1 MRVKDADMP
10 KKITLSD
17 IASSL
22 GVSKTLVSLVINN
35 KADQHGISKETQK
48 KVREKVKEMNFQP
61 NVLARGFRTGK
72 TNTIGLIVSDIS
84 NIFYARIARKIEDY
98 AWKYG
103 YSVVICS
110 TDEDIEKEKD
120 QIRMLRSR
128 KVDGMII
135 SSSMEDASYFNQLQ
149 DAGVPHVLIDRTFS
163 GMSSA
168 NVSVDNY
175 GGARQ
180 AALHLL
186 SQGYTRVATLAIT
199 PEHISTINDRLL
211 GFKSAF
217 NEAGISIPDCWNI
230 RAPFDNIEDTVREN
244 LQRLYLDNN
253 LPEAI
258 FSMNNSL
265 TTQCLSCLRKL
276 SIDVPGQV
284 ALIGFDSVVHYTVTS
299 PSISALQQ
307 PIDQISERAFDLLLR
322 QINESKIAKNE
333 WSAQLPVDL
342 IVRESSVRPNGF
354 QE

>member
-1 MRVKDADMP
+1 MP

-17 IASSL
+17 IAASL

-48 KVREKVKEMNFQP
+48 RVREKVKELNFQP

-72 TNTIGLIVSDIS
+72 TNTIGLIISDIS
-84 NIFYARIARKIEDY
+84 NLFYARIARKIEDY
-98 AWKYG
+98 AWKSG

-120 QIRMLRSR
+120 QIRMLRGR

-135 SSSMEDASYFNQLQ
+135 SSSMEDASYFNHLQ
-149 DAGVPHVLIDRTFS
+149 EAGVPHVLIDRIFS
-163 GMSSA
+163 DMSSA

-175 GGARQ
+175 GGARM
-180 AALHLL
+180 AAQHLL
-186 SQGYTRVATLAIT
+186 SQGYSRVATLAIT

-211 GFKSAF
+211 GFSSAF
-217 NEAGISIPDCWNI
+217 EEVGITIPDDWNI
-230 RAPFDNIEDTVREN
+230 RVPFDRIEETVGEN
-244 LQRLYLDNN
+244 LRKLHLDDN
-253 LPEAI
+253 LPQAI

-307 PIDQISERAFDLLLR
+307 PIEQISERAFDLLLR
-322 QINESKIAKNE
+322 QIKETKINKNE
-333 WSAQLPVDL
+333 WSAQLPVEL

-354 QE
+354 QK

>member
-1 MRVKDADMP
+1 MP

-22 GVSKTLVSLVINN
+22 GVSKTLVSMVINN
-35 KADQHGISKETQK
+35 KADQYGISKETQK
-48 KVREKVKEMNFQP
+48 RVRKKVTELNFQP

-98 AWKYG
+98 AWKHG

-120 QIRMLRSR
+120 QIRMLRGR

-135 SSSMEDASYFNQLQ
+135 SSSMEDASFFNQLHEV
-149 DAGVPHVLIDRTFS
+149 GVPHVLIDRTFPD
-163 GMSSA
+163 MNSA

-175 GGARQ
+175 GGGRL

-186 SQGYTRVATLAIT
+186 SQGYTRAAILAIA

-217 NEAGISIPDCWNI
+217 EEAGISIPDYWNI
-230 RAPFDNIEDTVREN
+230 RAPFNKIEDSVNEN
-244 LQRLYLDNN
+244 LERLHLDNN
-253 LPEAI
+253 LPQAI
-258 FSMNNSL
+258 FSLNNNL
-265 TTQCLSCLRKL
+265 TTQCLSCLREL

-284 ALIGFDSVVHYTVTS
+284 ALIGFDSLVHYTVTT

-307 PIDQISERAFDLLLR
+307 PIDQIGERAFDLLLR
-322 QINESKIAKNE
+322 QIKETKIAKNE

-342 IVRESSVRPNGF
+342 IVRESSIRPSGY
-354 QE
+354 QK

>member
-1 MRVKDADMP
+1 MYMP

-17 IASSL
+17 IAVSL

-35 KADQHGISKETQK
+35 KADMHGISKETQK
-48 KVREKVKEMNFQP
+48 KVRKKVKELNFQP
-61 NVLARGFRTGK
+61 NVLARGFRTGQ

-84 NIFYARIARKIEDY
+84 NLFYARIARNIEDY

-135 SSSMEDASYFNQLQ
+135 SSSMDDALSFNHLQ
-149 DAGVPHVLIDRTFS
+149 QVGVPHVLIDRTFP

-175 GGARQ
+175 GGARL
-180 AALHLL
+180 AASHLL

-199 PEHISTINDRLL
+199 PQHISTINDRLQ

-217 NEAGISIPDCWNI
+217 DEAGISIPDYWNI
-230 RAPFDNIEDTVREN
+230 HAPFNNIEDSVMEN
-244 LQRLYLDNN
+244 LQRLYLDDN
-253 LPEAI
+253 LPDAI
-258 FSMNNSL
+258 FTLNNNL
-265 TTQCLSCLRKL
+265 TTQCLSCLREL
-276 SIDVPGQV
+276 SVEVPGQV
-284 ALIGFDSVVHYTVTS
+284 ALIGFDSTVHYTITN
-299 PSISALQQ
+299 PSVSAMQQ
-307 PIDQISERAFDLLLR
+307 PIDQISQRAIELLFR
-322 QINESKIAKNE
+322 QINGLEIADDE
-333 WSAQLPVDL
+333 WSVRLPVDL
-342 IVRESSVRPNGF
+342 IVRESSIRPH
-354 QE
+354 

>member
-1 MRVKDADMP
+1 MP
-10 KKITLSD
+10 QKITLSD
-17 IASSL
+17 IAASL

-48 KVREKVKEMNFQP
+48 RVREKVKELNFQP

-84 NIFYARIARKIEDY
+84 NLFYARIARKIEDY
-98 AWKYG
+98 AWKHG

-110 TDEDIEKEKD
+110 TDEDIEKEKE
-120 QIRMLRSR
+120 QIRMLRGR

-135 SSSMEDASYFNQLQ
+135 SSSMEDAAYFNQLQ
-149 DAGVPHVLIDRTFS
+149 DAGVPHVLIDRTFP
-163 GMSSA
+163 GMISA

-199 PEHISTINDRLL
+199 PEHISTINNRLQ
-211 GFKSAF
+211 GFRSATD
-217 NEAGISIPDCWNI
+217 EAGISIPECWNI
-230 RAPFDNIEDTVREN
+230 RVPFDEIEYTVDES
-244 LQRLYLDNN
+244 LKRLYIDDN
-253 LPEAI
+253 LPQAI

-265 TTQCLSCLRKL
+265 TTQCLSSLRKL

-284 ALIGFDSVVHYTVTS
+284 ALIGFDSVVHYTVTT

-307 PIDQISERAFDLLLR
+307 PLELISERAFDLLLR
-322 QINESKIAKNE
+322 QIQGTEIAEHE
-333 WSAQLPVDL
+333 WSAKLPVDL
-342 IVRESSVRPNGF
+342 IVRESSIRGN
-354 QE
+354 

>member
-1 MRVKDADMP
+1 MP

-17 IASSL
+17 IAASL

-35 KADQHGISKETQK
+35 KADQQGISKETQK
-48 KVREKVKEMNFQP
+48 RVRDKVKELNFQP

-84 NIFYARIARKIEDY
+84 NLFYARIARKIEDY
-98 AWKYG
+98 AWKNG

-110 TDEDIEKEKD
+110 TDEDIEKEKE
-120 QIRMLRSR
+120 QIRMLRGR

-135 SSSMEDASYFNQLQ
+135 SSSMEDASYFNHLQ
-149 DAGVPHVLIDRTFS
+149 EAGFPHVLIDRTFPE
-163 GMSSA
+163 MDSA

-175 GGARQ
+175 GGAQQ

-186 SQGYTRVATLAIT
+186 SQGFTRVATLAIT
-199 PEHISTINDRLL
+199 PDHISSINDRLL

-217 NEAGISIPDCWNI
+217 EDAGISIPEDWNM
-230 RAPFDNIEDTVREN
+230 RVPYDSIEDSVGEN
-244 LQRLYLDNN
+244 LRRLHLDDN

-284 ALIGFDSVVHYTVTS
+284 ALIGFDSVVHYTVTT
-299 PSISALQQ
+299 PSVSALQQ
-307 PIDQISERAFDLLLR
+307 PIDQIGERAFDLLLR
-322 QINESKIAKNE
+322 QIKKNKISKPE
-333 WSAQLPVDL
+333 WSAQLPVEL
-342 IVRESSVRPNGF
+342 IVRESSIRPNRF
-354 QE
+354 KN